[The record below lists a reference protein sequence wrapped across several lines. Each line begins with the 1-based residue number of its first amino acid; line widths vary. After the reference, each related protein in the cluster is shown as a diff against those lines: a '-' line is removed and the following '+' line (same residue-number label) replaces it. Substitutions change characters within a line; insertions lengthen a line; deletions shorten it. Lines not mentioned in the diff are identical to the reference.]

1 MFVPRKRRVAQR
13 KEREEVAPS
22 ALPSSNC
29 VGDLA
34 IGSCLF
40 SLHVW
45 TRLYPSR
52 AALSLASLFLQAA
65 RCYWSHLS
73 RNIPGKTRSKTGT
86 FKRHP
91 KQNGALVFEEAVSYH
106 IIPHASKKPCGIRGR
121 HHSTSA
127 TETQVVRTHAHM
139 VDHRLLDICW
149 FHSSYREMGR
159 AWELCLWVYVFG
171 WRTR

>member
-1 MFVPRKRRVAQR
+1 MLYGDDSLQMFVPRKRRVAQR

-34 IGSCLF
+34 IVSCLF

-91 KQNGALVFEEAVSYH
+91 KHNGALVFEEAA
-106 IIPHASKKPCGIRGR
+106 IAI
-121 HHSTSA
+121 TSSP
-127 TETQVVRTHAHM
+127 TLPRNPV
-139 VDHRLLDICW
+139 
-149 FHSSYREMGR
+149 
-159 AWELCLWVYVFG
+159 VYVADIIARQPQKHG
-171 WRTR
+171 W